1 MSSEAGSRIAKNS
14 VFNIIRTFITVP
26 LTLVVTPFIIR
37 KLGAEEFGIWALVGV
52 ISSYAQLS
60 DFGMTESLIK
70 FVAEYKAKGDRERLN
85 QVINTALV
93 MYVLTGAICCT
104 LFFVSLPFI
113 VNNVLMIP
121 AGLQKTAVNIFG
133 IAIILFFVNMVMGI
147 FGSLITGFQQMGYS
161 NLINILSV
169 MLTAAGTFYFLSA
182 GYGIKGL
189 IINSA
194 LVAFVTIGCNVLVAW
209 RIFPYLSLNP
219 IAHFDRGQLSS
230 IFSFSWKVQVS
241 NVTQLMIFQIDR
253 VLLSHYV
260 GLHAV
265 GTYEIAN
272 RIAGQARGFIVSIF
286 SPIIPAASALQ
297 AQNED
302 ERVAGLYRRSFKY
315 MCVIAV
321 PFSALV
327 IALAH
332 PFIETWMGSGYETSA
347 VTLQVLMFA
356 YMLNVLTG
364 PGSFI
369 LSGINKPHISMRSSV
384 LAGISNLVLCVAL
397 VKWFGYFGIVSGI
410 FASILVSG
418 IYFITM
424 VHKNIPGLSWR
435 LYGRT
440 LPRPLLLAVLCGISV
455 GVVGELLQVR
465 GYVMLCLLAICYAV
479 PVAAG
484 VWRGG
489 YLDSFDRNLL
499 HKFNPIGRY
508 F

>member
-1 MSSEAGSRIAKNS
+1 MSSEVGSIIAKNS

-26 LTLVVTPFIIR
+26 LTLVVTPYIIR

-70 FVAEYKAKGDRERLN
+70 FVAEYKAKDDRKRLN

-93 MYVLTGAICCT
+93 MYVLIGAFCCS

-113 VNNVLMIP
+113 VSSVLMIP
-121 AGLQKTAVNIFG
+121 EGLQKTAISVFG
-133 IAIILFFVNMVMGI
+133 IAIILFFVNMVMGV
-147 FGSLITGFQQMGYS
+147 FGSLITGFQQMAYS
-161 NLINILSV
+161 NLINIFTV
-169 MLTAAGTFYFLSA
+169 MLTAAGTFYFLSE
-182 GYGIKGL
+182 GYGLKGL
-189 IINSA
+189 IINNA

-219 IAHFDRGQLSS
+219 VSHFNREQLSS
-230 IFSFSWKVQVS
+230 IFSFSWKVQIS
-241 NVTQLMIFQIDR
+241 NMTQLMIFQIDR

-272 RIAGQARGFIVSIF
+272 RIASQARGFIVSIF

-332 PFIETWMGSGYETSA
+332 PFIETWMGRGYETSA

-384 LAGISNLVLCVAL
+384 LAGILNLVLCVVL
-397 VKWFGYFGIVSGI
+397 VKWYGYFGIVVGI
-410 FASILVSG
+410 FASILASG

-424 VHKNIPGLSWR
+424 VHKNIPGLSWN
-435 LYGRT
+435 LYGQT
-440 LPRPLLLAVLCGISV
+440 LPRPLMLAIILGIPLAMI
-455 GVVGELLQVR
+455 GKMIQVR
-465 GYVMLCLLAICYAV
+465 GYVMLCLLAMCYV
-479 PVAAG
+479 IPVVVG
-484 VWRGG
+484 IWQGS
-489 YLDSFDRNLL
+489 YLDSFDRSLL
-499 HKFNPIGRY
+499 RKFNPIGR
-508 F
+508 FF